1 MIVVE
6 GLRVSFGRT
15 VALDGIELTLEEG
28 ITGLF
33 GPNGSGKS
41 TLLRAVAGLVRPSRG
56 SITFE
61 GVRVAP
67 TQENWRRLVGYA
79 GHESGLY
86 PNLTVTENLELF
98 GKLYGSDAARPKRLL
113 AQLGLEDRSKT
124 LAGELSAGLKRRAA
138 VARALVGEPRLLLL
152 DEPYAN
158 LDDDSAALVTE
169 ALVTWREPGRSALIA
184 THGAR
189 KLKAFADGGV
199 ILRRGRVVT
208 HGRYRDSSQRRRPF
222 HETAAP

>member
-6 GLRVSFGRT
+6 SLRVRFGRT
-15 VALDGIELTLEEG
+15 IALDGIDLTLEEG

-41 TLLRAVAGLVRPSRG
+41 TLLRAVAGLVRPSQG

-61 GVRVAP
+61 GAPVAVA
-67 TQENWRRLVGYA
+67 QEGWRRLVGYA

-86 PNLTVTENLELF
+86 PNLTVAENLELF
-98 GKLYGSDAARPKRLL
+98 GKLYGSDATRAGGLL
-113 AQLGLEDRSKT
+113 AGLGLEGRAGT
-124 LAGELSAGLKRRAA
+124 LAGDLSAGFKRRAA

-169 ALVTWREPGRSALIA
+169 ALVAWREPGRSALIA

-189 KLKAFADGGV
+189 KLKAFADAGV

-208 HGRYRDSSQRRRPF
+208 HGRYRDASQRRRPF

>member
-6 GLRVSFGRT
+6 GLRVRFGRT

-41 TLLRAVAGLVRPSRG
+41 TLLRAVAGLVKPSQG
-56 SITFE
+56 GITFE
-61 GVRVAP
+61 GSPIAP
-67 TQENWRRLVGYA
+67 AQENWRRLVGYA
-79 GHESGLY
+79 GHDSGLY
-86 PNLTVTENLELF
+86 PNLTVAENLRLF
-98 GKLYGSDAARPKRLL
+98 GKLYGCDPARPAGLL
-113 AQLGLEDRSKT
+113 KLLGLENRAGT
-124 LAGELSAGLKRRAA
+124 YAGELSAGLKRRAA

-169 ALVTWREPGRSALIA
+169 ALVAWRAPGRSALIA

-189 KLKAFADGGV
+189 KLKAFADAGV

-208 HGRYRDSSQRRRPF
+208 HGRYRDPSQRRRPF
-222 HETAAP
+222 HQTAAP

>member
-1 MIVVE
+1 MIVAE
-6 GLRVSFGRT
+6 SLRVRFGRT

-41 TLLRAVAGLVRPSRG
+41 TLLRAVAGLIRPSQG

-61 GVRVAP
+61 GAPVAVA
-67 TQENWRRLVGYA
+67 QEGWRRLVGYA

-86 PNLTVTENLELF
+86 PNLTVAENLELF
-98 GKLYGSDAARPKRLL
+98 GKLYGSDAARPARLL
-113 AQLGLEDRSKT
+113 AQLGLEGRAET
-124 LAGELSAGLKRRAA
+124 LAGDLSAGFKRRAA

-169 ALVTWREPGRSALIA
+169 ALIAWREPGRSALVA

-189 KLKAFADGGV
+189 KLKAFADAGV
-199 ILRRGRVVT
+199 ILRRGRIVT
-208 HGRYRDSSQRRRPF
+208 HGRYRDPSQRRRPF

>member
-1 MIVVE
+1 VIVVE
-6 GLRVSFGRT
+6 GLRVRFGRT

-41 TLLRAVAGLVRPSRG
+41 TLLRAVAGLVRPSHG
-56 SITFE
+56 QITFE
-61 GVRVAP
+61 GAP
-67 TQENWRRLVGYA
+67 VSAAREAWRRLVGYA

-86 PNLTVTENLELF
+86 PNLTVSENLELF
-98 GKLYGSDAARPKRLL
+98 GRLYGSDPARPASLL
-113 AQLGLEDRSKT
+113 SQLGLESRSRT
-124 LAGELSAGLKRRAA
+124 PAGELSAGVKRRAA

-169 ALVTWREPGRSALIA
+169 ALVTWRQPGRSALIA
-184 THGAR
+184 THGAK
-189 KLKAFADGGV
+189 KLKAFADAGV
-199 ILRRGRVVT
+199 ILRRGKVVT
-208 HGRYRDSSQRRRPF
+208 HGRYRDASQRRRPF

>member
-6 GLRVSFGRT
+6 GLRVRFGRT

-41 TLLRAVAGLVRPSRG
+41 TLLRAVAGLVRPSQGR
-56 SITFE
+56 ITFE
-61 GVRVAP
+61 GAPVAAAD
-67 TQENWRRLVGYA
+67 EGWRRLVGYA

-86 PNLTVTENLELF
+86 PNLTVSENLELF
-98 GKLYGSDAARPKRLL
+98 GRLYGSDPARSASLL
-113 AQLGLEDRSKT
+113 SQLGLEGRSKT

-158 LDDDSAALVTE
+158 LDDDSATLVTE
-169 ALVTWREPGRSALIA
+169 ALVAWREPGRSALIA

-189 KLKAFADGGV
+189 KLKAFADAGV
-199 ILRRGRVVT
+199 ILRRGRIVT
-208 HGRYRDSSQRRRPF
+208 QGRYRDSLQQRRPF
-222 HETAAP
+222 HETTTP

>member
-1 MIVVE
+1 VIVVE
-6 GLRVSFGRT
+6 GLRVRFGRT

-41 TLLRAVAGLVRPSRG
+41 TLLRAVAGLEKPSQG
-56 SITFE
+56 SITFD
-61 GVRVAP
+61 GAPVAASR
-67 TQENWRRLVGYA
+67 EAWRRLVGYA

-86 PNLTVTENLELF
+86 PNLTVAENLELF
-98 GKLYGSDAARPKRLL
+98 GRLYGGDVERPARLL
-113 AQLGLEDRSKT
+113 SQLGLEARSGT

-158 LDDDSAALVTE
+158 LDDDSAALVTA
-169 ALVTWREPGRSALIA
+169 ALVAWRKPGRSALIA
-184 THGAR
+184 THGAK
-189 KLKAFADGGV
+189 KLKSFADAGV

-208 HGRYRDSSQRRRPF
+208 HGRYRDPSQRRRPF
-222 HETAAP
+222 HETATP

>member
-6 GLRVSFGRT
+6 GLRVRFGRT

-41 TLLRAVAGLVRPSRG
+41 TLLRAMAGLVRPSQG

-61 GVRVAP
+61 GAPVASRG
-67 TQENWRRLVGYA
+67 EAWRRLVGYA

-86 PNLTVTENLELF
+86 PNLTVAENLGLF
-98 GKLYGSDAARPKRLL
+98 GRLYGSDAEHPASLL
-113 AQLGLEDRSKT
+113 SQLGLGNRAGT

-169 ALVTWREPGRSALIA
+169 ALVAWREPGRSALVA
-184 THGAR
+184 THGAK
-189 KLKAFADGGV
+189 KLKSFADAGV
-199 ILRRGRVVT
+199 ILRRGRIVT
-208 HGRYRDSSQRRRPF
+208 YGRYRDPSQRRRPF
-222 HETAAP
+222 HETATP